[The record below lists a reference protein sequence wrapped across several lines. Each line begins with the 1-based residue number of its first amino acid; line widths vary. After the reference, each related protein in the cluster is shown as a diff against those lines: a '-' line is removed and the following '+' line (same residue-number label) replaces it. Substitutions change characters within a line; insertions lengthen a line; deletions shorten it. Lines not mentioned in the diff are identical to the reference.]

1 MEITADQIKQLRD
14 ATGAG
19 VLDCR
24 NALQQSDGDFDKAVA
39 LLREKGL
46 SGAAKKSGRSASD
59 GVIGSY
65 VHHNKRVGVLVE
77 LNTET
82 DFVARTEQFQ
92 ALAQDLAL
100 HVAMSNPRYLTPE
113 EVPADVIEAERTV
126 YRKEA
131 EATGKPAAVID
142 KIVEGKLEKFYSEIC
157 LMRQHFIKDDS
168 MRIEEMIKQ
177 AISTL
182 GENIVLRRFARFEL
196 GGE

>member
-1 MEITADQIKQLRD
+1 VEITAGQIKQLRD

-19 VLDCR
+19 VLDSR
-24 NALQQSDGDFDKAVA
+24 NALQQSHGDFEKAVA
-39 LLREKGL
+39 YLREKGL
-46 SGAAKKSGRSASD
+46 AGAAKKSGRSASD

-82 DFVARTEQFQ
+82 DFVARTDQFQ

-100 HVAMSNPRYLTPE
+100 HIAMANPLYLTPAD
-113 EVPADVIEAERTV
+113 VPADVVEAQRAAF
-126 YRKEA
+126 RKEA

-142 KIVEGKLEKFYSEIC
+142 RIVEGKLEKYYSEVC
-157 LMRQHFIKDDS
+157 LMRQPFVKEDS
-168 MRIEEMIKQ
+168 VRIDEMIKQ
-177 AISTL
+177 AISAL
-182 GENIVLRRFARFEL
+182 GENIVVRRFSRFEL